1 LAQAAPAA
9 AVSAVPN
16 AWRGFAALEVA
27 TARSGPAARLDPRAL
42 VLATFAFILTV
53 VSFDRYAVAG
63 LLPLLAF
70 PLLMAA
76 WADVDLRW
84 VLRKVLLAAP
94 FAVMVGLFNPWFDQR
109 VMLDLEGVQV
119 TGGWVSLLA
128 IVLRVVLTVAAAL
141 VLVASVGLPQL
152 CIALERLGLPRVL
165 ATQLLLMQ
173 RYAAVLGGEAARMRL
188 AHALRAGPQRRLT
201 LPVYASLVGHLLL
214 RATGRGQ
221 RIHQAMLAR
230 GFNGRLPTGPALPWR
245 WQDSVFLLGCVATF
259 LLVRL
264 AEPVPWLGQMLLKGM
279 M

>member
-1 LAQAAPAA
+1 LAPAAQAA

-16 AWRGFAALEVA
+16 AWRDFATLGTA
-27 TARSGPAARLDPRAL
+27 TARTGLAARLDARAL
-42 VLATFAFILTV
+42 VLGTFAFILTV

-76 WADVDLRW
+76 LADIDLRW

-94 FAVMVGLFNPWFDQR
+94 FALMVGLFNPWFDQR
-109 VMLDLEGVQV
+109 VMLELAGVPI

-128 IVLRVVLTVAAAL
+128 IVLRVVLTVAAAV

-152 CIALERLGLPRVL
+152 CVALERLGLPRAL
-165 ATQLLLMQ
+165 ATQLLLLQ
-173 RYAAVLGGEAARMRL
+173 RYAVVLGGEAARMRL
-188 AHALRAGPQRRLT
+188 AHALRAGPKGRLT
-201 LPVYASLVGHLLL
+201 LSVYASLVGHLLL

-230 GFNGRLPTGPALPWR
+230 GFNGRLPTAPALPWR
-245 WQDSVFLLGCVATF
+245 WVDSVFLLGCVAAF
-259 LLVRL
+259 LLMRL